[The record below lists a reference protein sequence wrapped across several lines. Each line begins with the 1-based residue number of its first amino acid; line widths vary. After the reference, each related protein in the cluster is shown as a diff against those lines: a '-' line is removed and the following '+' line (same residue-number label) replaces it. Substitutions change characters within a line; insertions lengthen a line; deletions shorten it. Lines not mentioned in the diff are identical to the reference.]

1 VARPAARPPFDL
13 PNLADAHLPAGGID
27 RERPDASAAP
37 PAGRSQ
43 PRRSSARMRARG
55 SGWDNGLVCTLEAV
69 LVAPSG
75 GAHGGSKAAKVKE
88 NLPTRQ

>member
-1 VARPAARPPFDL
+1 MRRRLRFAATVPALVAIL
-13 PNLADAHLPAGGID
+13 LAFG
-27 RERPDASAAP
+27 
-37 PAGRSQ
+37 
-43 PRRSSARMRARG
+43 ARMRARS